1 MNTKHSEICM
11 EHLTKDYGNGKGIF
25 DISLSVE
32 EGEVFG
38 FLGPNGAGKTTAIRN
53 LLGFIRP
60 DSGNCRI
67 RELDC
72 FVDACRIQEF
82 LGYLAGEIAF
92 PDDFTGRKLLEFI
105 ADMKGMAD
113 RSYMLELVERFE
125 LNPEGKVGKMSK
137 GMKQKLGIILAFM
150 NHPSVLILD
159 EPTSGLDPLMQN
171 RFVELILEEKRRG
184 TTIFLSS
191 HMFEEI
197 ERTCDRTAFIRAGHI
212 VAVEA
217 MADFRLKRRKEFILT
232 FSDEGQA
239 AALPADVFDIRSICG
254 NKVTVSQKETLPVF
268 LKQISSYPVVD
279 MDVRTQTLEEL
290 FLHFYDKK
298 DNSMKNSAMREE
310 KEAFA
315 KNTKKNEEGGN
326 VL

>member
-1 MNTKHSEICM
+1 MSTKHSEICI
-11 EHLTKDYGNGKGIF
+11 EHLTKDFGNGKGIF

-32 EGEVFG
+32 KGEVFG
-38 FLGPNGAGKTTAIRN
+38 FLGPNGAGKTTTIRN
-53 LLGFIRP
+53 LLGFIRS
-60 DSGNCRI
+60 DSGKCRI

-72 FVDACRIQEF
+72 FSDACRIQGF

-92 PDDFTGRKLLEFI
+92 PDDFTGRRLLEFI
-105 ADMKGMAD
+105 ADMKGMTD
-113 RSYMLELVERFE
+113 RSYMLELLERFE
-125 LNPEGKVGKMSK
+125 LNPEGKVKKMSK

-171 RFVELILEEKRRG
+171 RFVELILEEKKRG

-197 ERTCDRTAFIRAGHI
+197 ERTCDRTAFIRAGRI
-212 VAVEA
+212 AAVET
-217 MADFRLKRRKEFILT
+217 MADFRLKRRKDFILT
-232 FSDEGQA
+232 FPDEGQA
-239 AALPADVFDIRSICG
+239 AALPGEIFDIRNVSG
-254 NKVTVSQKETLPVF
+254 NKVTVSQRETLPKF
-268 LKQISSYPVVD
+268 LKKISSYPIVD

-290 FLHFYDKK
+290 FLHFYDRK
-298 DNSMKNSAMREE
+298 DE

-315 KNTKKNEEGGN
+315 KSTKKCEKGGN
-326 VL
+326 AL